1 MLTVPI
7 IERLP
12 PGTARCLRCH
22 RLHDVA
28 ANTLPQ
34 KPDAPGDSFRIDGL
48 NAVRLRCPF
57 CSITYEFLHSA
68 PHEGVQI
75 AEQPDREEL
84 RKRREEAERRL
95 DDEVTRL
102 RKKIEERLRQEEEEL
117 ALKRADIERRRKQQE
132 EEEHRREEERKR
144 RREEEAQR
152 AEEEHRRKEEA
163 TREKRDEE
171 RRAHA
176 EMELRRMEQER
187 KEEEKQHVHAIQKR
201 SLELLQRLQMEED
214 ALKRT
219 VIQIVSV
226 EEFKFGCPYCSQ
238 HIQVAVD
245 QVGRAVDC
253 PSCRQRVQ
261 VPEKGMAGM
270 LA

>member
-1 MLTVPI
+1 MLTAPI

-28 ANTLPQ
+28 ANTLPERTELS
-34 KPDAPGDSFRIDGL
+34 GETFRIDGL
-48 NAVRLRCPF
+48 DAVRLRCPF

-75 AEQPDREEL
+75 PEQPDRDEL
-84 RKRREEAERRL
+84 RRRREEAERRL
-95 DDEVTRL
+95 GDEVTRL
-102 RKKIEERLRQEEEEL
+102 RRKIEERLRQEEEEL
-117 ALKRADIERRRKQQE
+117 ALRRADIERRRKQQE
-132 EEEHRREEERKR
+132 EEELRREDALKR
-144 RREEEAQR
+144 RREDETRR

-163 TREKRDEE
+163 TRLQREAEQRG
-171 RRAHA
+171 HA
-176 EMELRRMEQER
+176 EMEIRRLEQER
-187 KEEEKQHVHAIQKR
+187 KEDEKRHVHAIQKR

-214 ALKRT
+214 TLKRT

-226 EEFKFGCPYCSQ
+226 QEFKFGCPYCSR
-238 HIQVAVD
+238 HIQVGVD
-245 QVGRAVDC
+245 LAGREVDC
-253 PSCRQRVQ
+253 PSCRQHVH

>member
-28 ANTLPQ
+28 ANTLPA
-34 KPDAPGDSFRIDGL
+34 KADASGETFRIDGL

-75 AEQPDREEL
+75 FEQPDRDEL

-117 ALKRADIERRRKQQE
+117 AFKRADIERRRKQQE

-144 RREEEAQR
+144 LRDEEARR
-152 AEEEHRRKEEA
+152 AEDEHRRKEEA
-163 TREKRDEE
+163 TREKRDAE
-171 RRAHA
+171 RREHA
-176 EMELRRMEQER
+176 EMEIRRLEQER
-187 KEEEKQHVHAIQKR
+187 KDEEKQHVHAIQRR
-201 SLELLQRLQMEED
+201 SLELLQRLQVEED

-219 VIQIVSV
+219 VIQIISV

-245 QVGRAVDC
+245 HVGRTVDC
-253 PSCRQRVQ
+253 PSCRQRVH

>member
-1 MLTVPI
+1 MLTAPM

-22 RLHDVA
+22 RLHDIA
-28 ANTLPQ
+28 ANTLPY
-34 KPDAPGDSFRIDGL
+34 KADGPGDIFRIDGL

-75 AEQPDREEL
+75 AEPPDRDEI
-84 RKRREEAERRL
+84 RRRREEAERRL
-95 DDEVTRL
+95 EDEVTRL
-102 RKKIEERLRQEEEEL
+102 RLKIEERLRQEEDEL
-117 ALKRADIERRRKQQE
+117 AAKRADIEKRRKQQE
-132 EEEHRREEERKR
+132 EEELRREEERKR
-144 RREEEAQR
+144 LREDEARRAAEEHQRTEEAARLQR
-152 AEEEHRRKEEA
+152 EA
-163 TREKRDEE
+163 E

-176 EMELRRMEQER
+176 EMELRRLEQER
-187 KEEEKQHVHAIQKR
+187 KENEKRHVHAIQKR
-201 SLELLQRLQMEED
+201 SLELLQRLQSEED

-226 EEFKFGCPYCSQ
+226 QEFKFSCPYCGQ
-238 HIQVAVD
+238 HIQSSFD
-245 QVGRAVDC
+245 HVGRAMDC
-253 PSCRQRVQ
+253 PACRQQVH

-270 LA
+270 LG